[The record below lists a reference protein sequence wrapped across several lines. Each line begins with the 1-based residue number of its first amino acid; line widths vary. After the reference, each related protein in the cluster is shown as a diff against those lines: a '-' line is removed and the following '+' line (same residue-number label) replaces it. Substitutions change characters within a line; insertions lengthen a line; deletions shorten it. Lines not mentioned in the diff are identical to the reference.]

1 MRRMWGRSV
10 GAASAA
16 VVAFALAGLAAS
28 AALAMPAAPAL
39 RLPGAPNCP
48 IFPTTNVW
56 NTRVD
61 SLPVKPNSATMIN
74 AIGAGVGL
82 HPDFG
87 SFAGYG
93 IPVNVVTRNQVTHRV
108 RFTYKAESNH
118 VPYPIPAHPK
128 IEAGSDRHL
137 IIVNRGTCRL
147 YELYAV
153 KHTATGWHA
162 GSGAVWSLTS
172 NHLRPNGWTSADA
185 AGLPILPGLVRHS
198 EVKAGVINHALRF
211 TAPHACSGH
220 IYPARHDAGSGSC
233 ANWPPMGL
241 RVRLRGSFVLS
252 GLPRNVRIIGLALKR
267 YGMILADNGSPWYI
281 SGFSNPRFSDAAL
294 HLLNQIHGSDL
305 EVVDTSTLRNG

>member
-1 MRRMWGRSV
+1 MRRMRGRSV
-10 GAASAA
+10 RVAWAA
-16 VVAFALAGLAAS
+16 VAVVVLASIAS
-28 AALAMPAAPAL
+28 PAALAMPAAPYL

-48 IFPTTNVW
+48 VFPATNVW
-56 NTRVD
+56 NKRVD
-61 SLPVKPNSATMIN
+61 SLPVAANSAMMVG
-74 AIGAGVGL
+74 AIGPGVGL

-108 RFTYKAESNH
+108 RFVYKAESNH

-128 IEAGSDRHL
+128 IERGSDRHM

-147 YELYAV
+147 YELFAAR
-153 KHTATGWHA
+153 HTATGWRA

-211 TAPHACSGH
+211 TAPHTCNGH
-220 IYPARHDAGSGSC
+220 IYPARHNAGSGSC

-252 GLPRNVRIIGLALKR
+252 GLPRSVRIIGLALKR
-267 YGMILADNGSPWYI
+267 YGMILADNGSPWYV
-281 SGFSNPRFSDAAL
+281 SGFSNPRFNDSAL
-294 HLLNQIHGSDL
+294 HLLDQIHGSDL

>member
-1 MRRMWGRSV
+1 MRRMWGRAL
-10 GAASAA
+10 GAASVAVA
-16 VVAFALAGLAAS
+16 VVVLAGS
-28 AALAMPAAPAL
+28 AAPAALSMPAAPFL

-48 IFPTTNVW
+48 IFPATNVW

-61 SLPVKPNSATMIN
+61 ALPVKPNSATMIS
-74 AIGAGVGL
+74 AIGPDVGL

-93 IPVNVVTRNQVTHRV
+93 IPVNVVTRNQATHRV
-108 RFTYKAESNH
+108 RFVYKAESNH

-128 IEAGSDRHL
+128 IEHGSDRHM

-147 YELYAV
+147 YELFAV
-153 KHTATGWHA
+153 RHTATGWRA

-172 NHLRPNGWTSADA
+172 DHLRPNGWTSADA

-211 TAPHACSGH
+211 TASHTCNGH
-220 IYPARHDAGSGSC
+220 IYPARHHAGSGSC

-241 RVRLRGSFVLS
+241 RVRLKGSFRLS
-252 GLPRNVRIIGLALKR
+252 GLPRNVRIIGKALKR

-281 SGFSNPRFSDAAL
+281 SGFSNPRFDDAAL
-294 HLLNQIHGSDL
+294 HLLDQIHGSDL

>member
-1 MRRMWGRSV
+1 MRRMRGRSV
-10 GAASAA
+10 RAASAA
-16 VVAFALAGLAAS
+16 VVAVAVAGIAAS
-28 AALAMPAAPAL
+28 AALAMPAG
-39 RLPGAPNCP
+39 RLPTAPNCP

-56 NTRVD
+56 NKRVD
-61 SLPVKPNSATMIN
+61 SLPVRASSATMIQ
-74 AIGAGVGL
+74 AIGLNVGL

-108 RFTYKAESNH
+108 RFLYKSESNH

-128 IEAGSDRHL
+128 IEAGSDRHM

-147 YELYAV
+147 YELFAAR
-153 KHTATGWHA
+153 HTATGWHA

-198 EVKAGVINHALRF
+198 EVKAGLIDHALRF
-211 TAPHACSGH
+211 TAPHTCSGH

-241 RVRLRGSFVLS
+241 RVRLKASFSLA
-252 GLPRNVRIIGLALKR
+252 GLPRPVRVIGTALKR

-281 SGFSNPRFSDAAL
+281 SGFSNSLFNDSAL
-294 HLLNQIHGSDL
+294 HLLNRIHGGDL

>member
-10 GAASAA
+10 RVASAA
-16 VVAFALAGLAAS
+16 VAVVALAGSAAS
-28 AALAMPAAPAL
+28 AALAMPAAPSL

-48 IFPTTNVW
+48 IFPATNVW
-56 NTRVD
+56 NKRVD
-61 SLPVKPNSATMIN
+61 SLPVTADSATMIG
-74 AIGAGVGL
+74 AIGLGIGL

-108 RFTYKAESNH
+108 RFVYKAESNH

-128 IEAGSDRHL
+128 IERGSDRHL

-147 YELYAV
+147 YELYAAR
-153 KHTATGWHA
+153 HTATGWRA

-211 TAPHACSGH
+211 TAPHTCNGH
-220 IYPARHDAGSGSC
+220 IYPARHNAGSGSC

-281 SGFSNPRFSDAAL
+281 SGFSNSRFNDAAL

>member
-10 GAASAA
+10 RAASAA
-16 VVAFALAGLAAS
+16 VVAFALAGIAAP

-48 IFPTTNVW
+48 IFPATNVW

-61 SLPVKPNSATMIN
+61 SLPVKANSGTMIA

-82 HPDFG
+82 RPDFG

-108 RFTYKAESNH
+108 RFTYKAESSH

-128 IEAGSDRHL
+128 IEAGSDRHM

-147 YELYAV
+147 YELYAAR
-153 KHTATGWHA
+153 HTATGWHA

-198 EVKAGVINHALRF
+198 EVKAGVIDHALRF
-211 TAPHACSGH
+211 TAPHTCSGH
-220 IYPARHDAGSGSC
+220 IYPARHHAGSGSC

-252 GLPRNVRIIGLALKR
+252 GLPRSVRVIGLALKR

-281 SGFSNPRFSDAAL
+281 SGFSNPRFNDAAL
-294 HLLNQIHGSDL
+294 HLLNRIHGSDL
-305 EVVDTSTLRNG
+305 EAVDTSTLRNG

>member
-1 MRRMWGRSV
+1 MWGRSV
-10 GAASAA
+10 RVASAA
-16 VVAFALAGLAAS
+16 VLAVVLAGIAAS
-28 AALAMPAAPAL
+28 VGLALPPGPST
-39 RLPGAPNCP
+39 RLPSAPNCP
-48 IFPTTNVW
+48 IFPATNVW
-56 NTRVD
+56 NKPVD
-61 SLPVKPNSATMIN
+61 TMPVATNSAAMIN
-74 AIGAGVGL
+74 AIGANVGL

-93 IPVNVVTRNQVTHRV
+93 IPINVVTRNQVTHRV
-108 RFTYKAESNH
+108 RFLYKSESNH

-128 IEAGSDRHL
+128 IEAGSDRHML
-137 IIVNRGTCRL
+137 IVNRGTCRL

-153 KHTATGWHA
+153 RHTTTGWHA

-185 AGLPILPGLVRHS
+185 AGLPILPGLVRHN
-198 EVKAGVINHALRF
+198 EVKAGVIDHALRF
-211 TAPHACSGH
+211 TAPHTCSGH

-241 RVRLRGSFVLS
+241 RVRLKASFSLA
-252 GLPRNVRIIGLALKR
+252 GLPRPVRVIGTALKR

-281 SGFSNPRFSDAAL
+281 SGFSNPLFNDSAL

-305 EVVDTSTLRNG
+305 EVVDTSGLRNG

>member
-1 MRRMWGRSV
+1 MWGRSV
-10 GAASAA
+10 RVASAA
-16 VVAFALAGLAAS
+16 VLVVVLAGIAASVALAVP
-28 AALAMPAAPAL
+28 PAPST
-39 RLPGAPNCP
+39 RLPNAPNCP
-48 IFPTTNVW
+48 IFPATNVW
-56 NTRVD
+56 NKPVD
-61 SLPVKPNSATMIN
+61 TLPVAANSATMIN
-74 AIGAGVGL
+74 AIGANVGL

-93 IPVNVVTRNQVTHRV
+93 IPINVVTRNQVTHRV
-108 RFTYKAESNH
+108 RFLYKSESNH

-128 IEAGSDRHL
+128 IEAGSDRHML
-137 IIVNRGTCRL
+137 IVNRGTCRL

-153 KHTATGWHA
+153 RHTATGWHA
-162 GSGAVWSLTS
+162 GSGAVWALTS

-185 AGLPILPGLVRHS
+185 AGLPILPGLVRHN
-198 EVKAGVINHALRF
+198 EVKAGVIDHALRF
-211 TAPHACSGH
+211 TAPHTCSGH

-241 RVRLRGSFVLS
+241 RVRLKASFSLAGV
-252 GLPRNVRIIGLALKR
+252 PRPVRVIGTALKR

-305 EVVDTSTLRNG
+305 EVVDTSGLRNG